1 MTSSFVSRVIAT
13 RVGRVALVA
22 IAWLLTREA
31 SKRSS
36 GFEDGPVLCPWRLIT
51 GYPCPGCGGIRAMG
65 AISTG
70 QFEQAWLL
78 NPVAFLVCSV
88 VLVWA
93 FRITPLIKFAQQ
105 ASIKFR
111 SQAFAIQ
118 TITLTVLYALV
129 WIAAIARFNSGI
141 L

>member
-1 MTSSFVSRVIAT
+1 
-13 RVGRVALVA
+13 
-22 IAWLLTREA
+22 
-31 SKRSS
+31 
-36 GFEDGPVLCPWRLIT
+36 
-51 GYPCPGCGGIRAMG
+51 MG

-78 NPVAFLVCSV
+78 NPIAFVACFV
-88 VLVWA
+88 VILWA
-93 FRITPLIKFAQQ
+93 FQITPLIKFAGK
-105 ASIKFR
+105 ASALFR

-118 TITLTVLYALV
+118 VITMALLYAFV

>member
-1 MTSSFVSRVIAT
+1 
-13 RVGRVALVA
+13 
-22 IAWLLTREA
+22 
-31 SKRSS
+31 
-36 GFEDGPVLCPWRLIT
+36 
-51 GYPCPGCGGIRAMG
+51 MG

-70 QFEQAWLL
+70 QFEEAWLL
-78 NPVAFLVCSV
+78 NPVAFLVSGV

-93 FRITPLIKFAQQ
+93 FRITPINKFAQQ
-105 ASIKFR
+105 AAIQFR

-118 TITLTVLYALV
+118 VITMALVYAFV

>member
-1 MTSSFVSRVIAT
+1 
-13 RVGRVALVA
+13 
-22 IAWLLTREA
+22 
-31 SKRSS
+31 
-36 GFEDGPVLCPWRLIT
+36 
-51 GYPCPGCGGIRAMG
+51 MG

-70 QFEQAWLL
+70 DFEQAWLL
-78 NPVAFLVCSV
+78 NPVAFLVCGV

-93 FRITPLIKFAQQ
+93 FRITPFIKIAQQ

-111 SQAFAIQ
+111 SQSLSLQIIILSLAYVIA
-118 TITLTVLYALV
+118 